1 VAPARSGEPAPVSR
15 APVRPHRRLRRRRLI
30 QLAFVAPVVVY
41 VVVMFAY
48 PLVFGVSMSLEDFT
62 FASLATG
69 FAKFAGLSNY
79 RQVFDNPVTWTAI
92 VNTVIYTVI
101 TLFFQFGLGLA
112 IASFFNRRFPLSRTL
127 RTLILIPWL
136 LPLIATG
143 TIFRLLFAGS
153 GGLVNRILADLHIIH
168 SPIFWLDSRVSGMA
182 AIIIVS
188 IWAGLPFNTILLYA
202 GLQDVPREIQEAAMV
217 DGANAWQRFR
227 KVTLPLIRP
236 VAAIVLM
243 LGLIYTVKTFDIV
256 ILLTNGGPGNA
267 TQLLAT
273 DAYTQ
278 VFSNLQFANGAA
290 IGNILLLF
298 CAIISVIYIWS
309 IRRSERQA

>member
-1 VAPARSGEPAPVSR
+1 MASKNRLSPIPHPPTKPVVGNMLSLDSSAPVQNLT
-15 APVRPHRRLRRRRLI
+15 RL
-30 QLAFVAPVVVY
+30 
-41 VVVMFAY
+41 
-48 PLVFGVSMSLEDFT
+48 
-62 FASLATG
+62 
-69 FAKFAGLSNY
+69 AKE
-79 RQVFDNPVTWTAI
+79 
-92 VNTVIYTVI
+92 
-101 TLFFQFGLGLA
+101 LG
-112 IASFFNRRFPLSRTL
+112 
-127 RTLILIPWL
+127 
-136 LPLIATG
+136 
-143 TIFRLLFAGS
+143 
-153 GGLVNRILADLHIIH
+153 
-168 SPIFWLDSRVSGMA
+168 PIFWLDSRVSGMA

-278 VFSNLQFANGAA
+278 VFSNLQFAGGAA

>member
-1 VAPARSGEPAPVSR
+1 VNSAPAR
-15 APVRPHRRLRRRRLI
+15 HLRRRYRRRLI
-30 QLAFVAPVVVY
+30 QLAFVGPVIVY

-48 PLVFGVSMSLEDFT
+48 PLVFGVSMSLEAFT
-62 FASLATG
+62 FSSLATG
-69 FAKFAGLSNY
+69 FAKWVGLANY
-79 RQVFDNPVTWTAI
+79 RTVFDNPATWTAI
-92 VNTVIYTVI
+92 VNTVIYTAI

-143 TIFRLLFAGS
+143 TIFRLLFAGN
-153 GGLVNRILADLHIIH
+153 GGLVNRLLTDLHIIH

-278 VFSNLQFANGAA
+278 VFSNLQFAGGAA